1 MSLGT
6 FDCWPKKLII
16 GPGTVKTLGGEIK
29 ALGKTSVIV
38 FTDKSMKEFPMVKNL
53 IEMLKNDGLRVTL
66 FSEIGPNPTDGMVH
80 EAVAQMEKD
89 KPEVIVCIGGGSPID
104 TAKAANVVYTHGGDV
119 QSYDIAIGGI
129 TRIMP
134 KLLPFFAIPTTAG
147 TGSEVTF
154 VGVITD
160 SAKHVKFGVLSPL
173 LVPDVSI
180 LDAELTVSLPPA
192 MTAYTGID
200 ALTHCIEAYVS
211 VVGFGI
217 ADAMAI
223 HGIKMI
229 VGALKTAVENGSDLK
244 ARGDMLEASMM
255 AGAAFNINSLGL
267 CHQMAH
273 QLSSYFNVPHGL
285 ANAVLLPEV
294 MRFNMSASLKK
305 YADIAEAMG
314 ADIRGLSLEDAAAK
328 SIELVEKLSAEVGIP
343 KYLDD
348 IGVTKDQVPTM
359 VETALAD
366 SVGMNNPR
374 KTTPEECEAVY
385 MKCFRP

>member
-6 FDCWPKKLII
+6 FNCWPKKLVI
-16 GPGTVKTLGGEIK
+16 GPGTVKSLGEEIK
-29 ALGKTSVIV
+29 ALGKNSVMV
-38 FTDKSMKEFPMVKNL
+38 FTDKSMKDFPMVVNL
-53 IEMLKNDGLRVTL
+53 IEMLKSDGLRVSL
-66 FSEIGPNPTDGMVH
+66 FSEIGPNPTDEMVS
-80 EAVAQMEKD
+80 EAVAQMNRE
-89 KPEVIVCIGGGSPID
+89 KPEVIACIGGGSPID

-134 KLLPFFAIPTTAG
+134 KLLPFIAIPTTAG

-160 SAKHVKFGVLSPL
+160 SKKHVKFGVLSPL
-173 LVPDVSI
+173 LVPDISI
-180 LDAELTVSLPPA
+180 LDPELTVSLPPA

-211 VVGFGI
+211 VAGFEI

-229 VGALKTAVENGSDLK
+229 VGALKTAVENGSDIK

-255 AGAAFNINSLGL
+255 AGAAFNIKNLGL

-273 QLSSYFNVPHGL
+273 QLSSYFDVPHGL

-294 MRFNMSASLKK
+294 MRFNMPAALKRF
-305 YADIAEAMG
+305 ADIAEAMG

-328 SIELVEKLSAEVGIP
+328 SVEMVEKLSAEVGIP

-348 IGVTKDQVPTM
+348 IGVTKDQVPAM
-359 VETALAD
+359 VVTALAD

-385 MKCFRP
+385 MKSFRP